1 MPALSPSH
9 TFGGWAVITRV
20 KVRLNRPSAPL
31 HTTRSGTPVTQPNA
45 ASPPVRIV
53 RRMTP
58 RAWEKSSGYSD
69 QSSVISPNQH
79 ASPILCAAIDDL
91 GTTRSKDQPTGRP
104 SPASPPASPSAA
116 IRADAGP
123 FPNATGGQWIR
134 YGVDG
139 VTWA

>member
-1 MPALSPSH
+1 M
-9 TFGGWAVITRV
+9 
-20 KVRLNRPSAPL
+20 APL
-31 HTTRSGTPVTQPNA
+31 HTTSSGIPATQPKTL
-45 ASPPVRIV
+45 SPPVKIV
-53 RRMTP
+53 RTMTP
-58 RAWEKSSGYSD
+58 RACENSSGYSD
-69 QSSVISPNQH
+69 QSRVISPNQH

-116 IRADAGP
+116 IRVDAGP
-123 FPNATGGQWIR
+123 FPDATDGQWLR